1 MLKNNMESSCLT
13 MERGSRRRL
22 KACALTLCVHAAM
35 LFWCIQKAPIGH
47 FKKSTSVST
56 ERLTTLILVP
66 LLRAPIA
73 RLAASTHAQR
83 PPPNAILRVGDRAV
97 RVPVS
102 APAVLERPSLA
113 HPEPE
118 TIPNGSARTVPIDA
132 PSSWTFDLAA
142 ARSMARAV
150 AREEKGDAGDV
161 NSAAVALTNTS
172 QQRLSRGI
180 ERARREDCRTKYAD
194 MGILAIAPLLID
206 GVSGT
211 GCKLK

>member
-1 MLKNNMESSCLT
+1 MDG
-13 MERGSRRRL
+13 GSRRRL
-22 KACALTLCVHAAM
+22 KAWALTLCVHAAM
-35 LFWCIQKAPIGH
+35 LYWGIQKAPIGYSE
-47 FKKSTSVST
+47 KRTVVAT

-66 LLRAPIA
+66 LPRAPIP
-73 RLAASTHAQR
+73 RKAASTHAER
-83 PPPNAILRVGDRAV
+83 PPPKAIFRVGDRAV

-113 HPEPE
+113 QSEPE
-118 TIPNGSARTVPIDA
+118 TIANGAARTVPIDA
-132 PSSWTFDLAA
+132 PSSRTFDLAA
-142 ARSMARAV
+142 ARSMARAA

-172 QQRLSRGI
+172 QHKLSRGI
-180 ERARREDCRTKYAD
+180 ERARRSDCRTKYAD